1 MATKMFGIGKKEL
14 QILKKLNTPKKIQDF
29 LDKIPMNFEEDGE
42 DTSLS
47 PMSVLEKN
55 ICHCVEGATLA
66 ALALRVNGYPPLL
79 VDLKANNKYDFDHVI
94 AVFKQYGK
102 WGAIS
107 KTNHVVLRY
116 REPVYNSIR
125 ELAMSFFHEYY
136 DRKGRKNL
144 RSYSVPLNLKRFD
157 KLGWMTTK
165 EEIDYVPETL
175 DEIKHF
181 PIVNRKQIRNF
192 RRADK
197 IELETDKLL
206 EWKPKKK
213 GDKSWY

>member
-1 MATKMFGIGKKEL
+1 MFGLGKKEL
-14 QILKKLNTPKKIQDF
+14 KILKKLNTPQKIQDF
-29 LDKIPMNFEEDGE
+29 LDKIPMNFEEDGV

-47 PMSVLEKN
+47 PMSVLEKG

-66 ALALRVNGYPPLL
+66 ALALRLHGYPPLL
-79 VDLKANNKYDFDHVI
+79 VDLKADNSRDFDHVI

-107 KTNHVVLRY
+107 KTNHVVLRF

-144 RSYSVPLNLKRFD
+144 RSYSRPLNLKRFD
-157 KLGWMTTK
+157 KLEWMTTK
-165 EEIDYVPETL
+165 EEIDYIPETL
-175 DEIKHF
+175 DEIKHY
-181 PIVNRKQIRNF
+181 PIMNRKQIKNL

-197 IELETDKLL
+197 IELKVDKIL
-206 EWKPKKK
+206 EHKPKKK